1 MKQNKVYTGIALAVL
16 ATIIWSGNFIVARS
30 TINEISPVALSFF
43 RWLTACIVLLPFCIN
58 RITELY
64 RTALTHKSYFFWM
77 SLTGVTIF
85 NTCVYVAGHYSSAI
99 NLALIGTTS
108 SPIFSIILAGIFL
121 KERISTVKLMGVIVC
136 IAGILLLLSKGS
148 LERLLTF
155 RFTTGD
161 WWILAGALAFAIYNI
176 FVRKN
181 PTPVKG
187 TDLLFITFV
196 LGTILLVPFY
206 IIELQYAAPVKFDI
220 KMLSIFLYLG
230 AGASVISFLCWNVAI
245 RNLGAGK
252 AALFGNLIP
261 VFSTMEAVWIL
272 GEKLEMIYLAG
283 GLLVITGLIIANLK
297 KTYQTI

>member
-1 MKQNKVYTGIALAVL
+1 MLAVL

-58 RITELY
+58 RIPELY
-64 RTALTHKSYFFWM
+64 RTALNHKGYFFWM

-108 SPIFSIILAGIFL
+108 SPIFSIILARIFL
-121 KERISTVKLMGVIVC
+121 KEKISTVKMLGVIVC
-136 IAGILLLLSKGS
+136 VAGILLLLSKGS

-206 IIELQYAAPVKFDI
+206 IIELQYAAPVKFDL